1 MTFVSTLQA
10 RRLGSKHIIHVLH
23 CGPEGSCLDFLVILT
38 TPESELE
45 LESEPEPE
53 PMPRPELDSAS
64 MPPLEPTP
72 EQDAQVLFI
81 SGGGG
86 DDDASTLKFSSTNL
100 GASC

>member
-1 MTFVSTLQA
+1 MRRATELAAMATVGAVGPADTHGQA
-10 RRLGSKHIIHVLH
+10 DWLEPEP
-23 CGPEGSCLDFLVILT
+23 GP
-38 TPESELE
+38 E

-64 MPPLEPTP
+64 MPSLEPTP

-86 DDDASTLKFSSTNL
+86 DEDASTLKFSSTNL